1 MIVTRPDL
9 VLKSVKSYMG
19 EGKVFEFNQKQY
31 KTSDI
36 QSFLLKQM
44 SISAKELF
52 GFIPQD
58 VIITVPASFDSD
70 MRRETLEAAKKQVS

>member
-1 MIVTRPDL
+1 
-9 VLKSVKSYMG
+9 
-19 EGKVFEFNQKQY
+19 
-31 KTSDI
+31 
-36 QSFLLKQM
+36 M